1 MPVLVPVLVLVN
13 EDEVVG
19 TMANGLVESDT
30 DVESMVVT
38 VLESSTFVVTEES
51 EAEGVESVVPTGVIA
66 EVVPVT
72 TAEEGTKVVGTP
84 VTTGA
89 LVVTSATTADA
100 VCVPNLRLT
109 TRITSSSV
117 YVPGRSGS

>member
-72 TAEEGTKVVGTP
+72 TAEEATKVVGTP

-89 LVVTSATTADA
+89 LVVTSTTTADA

>member
-1 MPVLVPVLVLVN
+1 MSVLVPVLVLVN
-13 EDEVVG
+13 EGEVEG
-19 TMANGLVESDT
+19 TTANGLVESDT

-38 VLESSTFVVTEES
+38 VLEWSTFVDTEES
-51 EAEGVESVVPTGVIA
+51 GAEGVESVVPTGVIA

-72 TAEEGTKVVGTP
+72 AEEGTKVVGTP
-84 VTTGA
+84 VATGV